1 VLARLNDIFPMEKQ
15 HGNYFTIW
23 YGVFNRPRRTLTFS
37 NAGHPPALL
46 YTGPSAAA
54 GLRKLESVGLAAGM
68 MEGVDYENGVVE
80 LGPFARL
87 LLYSD
92 GVYEIARPD
101 GPMWTLPEYIDFV
114 SGLPREEPAADLL
127 LAHVRRLHGSDVL
140 ADDFS
145 VLEAWF

>member
-1 VLARLNDIFPMEKQ
+1 
-15 HGNYFTIW
+15 
-23 YGVFNRPRRTLTFS
+23 
-37 NAGHPPALL
+37 
-46 YTGPSAAA
+46 
-54 GLRKLESVGLAAGM
+54 
-68 MEGVDYENGVVE
+68 VE

-101 GPMWTLPEYIDFV
+101 ESMWTLPEYIDFV
-114 SGLPREEPAADLL
+114 SGLPREEPVADRL